1 MFHFVVVAG
10 ASRRRD
16 VFSYNSS
23 VRWVAGWEGA
33 GGALLLFHPASAW
46 GLSVE
51 VKTHVSF
58 FTKGPVFQAEYRHRC
73 PSFLPCSQL
82 GVAKLST
89 PRGSKLSTTGWQERS
104 KPDTAWRGGRGVPS
118 FLPCGRGGRPKL
130 NTFLFL
136 QVGVPSFLPCGRG
149 GWSKRN
155 TLLQTGGSKLFTMRA
170 GRVIQAEYVFAD
182 GFPSF
187 LPRGFPI
194 SADSMSFSGVDLIQF
209 F

>member
-130 NTFLFL
+130 NTFLFCRWGF
-136 QVGVPSFLPCGRG
+136 QAFYHAGGAGDPSGIRCCRRGVPSFLPCGR
-149 GWSKRN
+149 
-155 TLLQTGGSKLFTMRA
+155 
-170 GRVIQAEYVFAD
+170 D
-182 GFPSF
+182 G
-187 LPRGFPI
+187 
-194 SADSMSFSGVDLIQF
+194 
-209 F
+209 

>member
-104 KPDTAWRGGRGVPS
+104 KPDTAWRGGRGGPS

-130 NTFLFL
+130 NTFLFCRWGF
-136 QVGVPSFLPCGRG
+136 QAFYHAGGTGDPSGIRFCR
-149 GWSKRN
+149 RV
-155 TLLQTGGSKLFTMRA
+155 SKLFTAR
-170 GRVIQAEYVFAD
+170 
-182 GFPSF
+182 
-187 LPRGFPI
+187 LPNFC
-194 SADSMSFSGVDLIQF
+194 
-209 F
+209 